1 MSDLCQRAN
10 GHTYGRMKNLK
21 KKKNDFFLKIEK
33 SNNNE
38 NRKDNKAFDV
48 AIWIMVAMQKKER
61 MKKKRKENK
70 EVGKWFNKSK

>member
-10 GHTYGRMKNLK
+10 GHTYERMKNLK
-21 KKKNDFFLKIEK
+21 KKWFFLKIEK

-38 NRKDNKAFDV
+38 NRKDNKALDV

-61 MKKKRKENK
+61 MKKKKKENK